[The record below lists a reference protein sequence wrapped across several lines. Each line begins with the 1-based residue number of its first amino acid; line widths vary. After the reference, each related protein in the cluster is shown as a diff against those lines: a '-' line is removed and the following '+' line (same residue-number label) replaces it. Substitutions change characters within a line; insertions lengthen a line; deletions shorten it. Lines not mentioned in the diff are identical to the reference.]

1 MKSFKNITLAII
13 AFFLVS
19 SCDVLQSVVSLPGT
33 ATLPLTESEIIQGLK
48 EALSTGL
55 NSSVKQASA
64 TNGYLKNE
72 AIKIL
77 LPQDVL
83 NLKNK
88 IEGNS
93 IASAAYSTYVRRYNG
108 GTDLFS
114 ELLSSMNA
122 GAEKAATKAGP
133 IFIGAVK
140 SMNISDAKG
149 ILNGGNKAATQY
161 FERTTSSQLFSAFN
175 PEVKSALDNTGASKV
190 YKKTYDFLSYDPGGL
205 GLTTVGKLLDVSI
218 DPSLD
223 QYATNKAIN
232 GLFHLV
238 GEEETKIRA
247 NPYNYGK
254 KILERVFGNK

>member
-1 MKSFKNITLAII
+1 MKRLGKIGLVCSFFIL
-13 AFFLVS
+13 LS
-19 SCDVLQSVVSLPGT
+19 SCDILQSVATLPGT
-33 ATLPLTESEIIQGLK
+33 GSLPLTENEIIQGLK

-55 NSSVKQASA
+55 DSSVKTASA
-64 TNGYLKNE
+64 TNGYLRNE

-88 IEGNS
+88 IEGNTV
-93 IASAAYSTYVRRYNG
+93 ASAAYKTYVRKFNG
-108 GTDLFS
+108 GKDLFN
-114 ELLSSMNA
+114 ELLTSMNR

-133 IFIGAVK
+133 IFVGAIK
-140 SMNISDAKG
+140 SMNINDARG
-149 ILNGGNKAATQY
+149 ILNGGDKAATQY
-161 FERTTSSQLFSAFN
+161 FQRTTSSKLFSAFN
-175 PEVKSALDNTGASKV
+175 PEVKNALDNTGASKV
-190 YKKTYDFLSYDPGGL
+190 YKTTYDFLSYDPGGF

-218 DPSLD
+218 APSLD
-223 QYATNKAIN
+223 QYATNKAID

-254 KILERVFGNK
+254 QILERVFGNK